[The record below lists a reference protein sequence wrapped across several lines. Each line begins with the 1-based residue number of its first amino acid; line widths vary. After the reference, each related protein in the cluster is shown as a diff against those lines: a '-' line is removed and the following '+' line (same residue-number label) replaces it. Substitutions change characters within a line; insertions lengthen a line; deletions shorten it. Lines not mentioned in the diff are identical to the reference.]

1 MSELQQILGL
11 WKRAIAANDDVC
23 LGTVVGIEGSAY
35 RRPGARML
43 LTQSGLRAGTVSGGC
58 LEGEIAKKAWWL
70 TAEGPSLQ
78 RFSSFFEDEGDLPF
92 GLGCGGTIFVVLERG
107 AGAAH
112 ALEALRRSEE
122 ERLASV
128 IVTNI
133 GARMPGVELIMQDG
147 GQITFQRD
155 PHALN
160 PGERA
165 IALAVEALQARA
177 SRTSG
182 GYFVEY
188 VAPPPALFVFGAGDD
203 SQPLVQFAS
212 ALGWHVTVA
221 DGRSQLVRA
230 ERFPDAARVMGLAEA
245 LVEATMADAAVSMT
259 HSFEQDRQV
268 LRTLLPLGM
277 RYLGILGPLRRT
289 ERLVT
294 EIAPELDL
302 SVEDCLA
309 RLHAPVGLDLG
320 GHSPAAIS
328 LSIAA
333 ELQAVLAGREARK
346 LSVAKLIHA

>member
-1 MSELQQILGL
+1 
-11 WKRAIAANDDVC
+11 
-23 LGTVVGIEGSAY
+23 
-35 RRPGARML
+35 
-43 LTQSGLRAGTVSGGC
+43 
-58 LEGEIAKKAWWL
+58 
-70 TAEGPSLQ
+70 
-78 RFSSFFEDEGDLPF
+78 
-92 GLGCGGTIFVVLERG
+92 
-107 AGAAH
+107 
-112 ALEALRRSEE
+112 
-122 ERLASV
+122 
-128 IVTNI
+128 
-133 GARMPGVELIMQDG
+133 
-147 GQITFQRD
+147 
-155 PHALN
+155 
-160 PGERA
+160 
-165 IALAVEALQARA
+165 
-177 SRTSG
+177 
-182 GYFVEY
+182 
-188 VAPPPALFVFGAGDD
+188 
-203 SQPLVQFAS
+203 
-212 ALGWHVTVA
+212 VA